1 MDTSDLSLYLT
12 SYQNQN
18 FCILQRVSDLL
29 DHNISVFCL
38 FLCSD
43 NLKELN
49 KKGLYVSENQIMS
62 LR

>member
-43 NLKELN
+43 ILKELN

>member
-1 MDTSDLSLYLT
+1 MDTSDSSLYLT

-43 NLKELN
+43 ILKELN